1 MARAKVKQR
10 GDDYRELVEGLKK
23 ANEELNKI
31 NQMKSDFISAVSHE
45 IRTPLALIKEGVT
58 QVLDGT
64 LGSLAKDQE
73 RSLSIA
79 WDSIDRLSKV
89 VDSLLDIS
97 KLDAGRVELRRTHVD
112 MPEVVEGVVEEFRR
126 LAESK
131 RISLK
136 YNRPEENFEM
146 FIDAENIRGV
156 ISNLLSN
163 AFKFTKEGGEIT
175 VDLEDKGKHMI
186 MSVKD
191 TGIGIAKANVPKLFD
206 KYSQFGQ
213 APAGYKEKGTGL
225 GLAIAKGVVE
235 MHNGRIWAESALGKG
250 STFIFMIPR
259 LSSETV
265 FREYISYGI
274 KEAINKESFLSIVV
288 LRLEGYKELQK
299 KLKSDETITILTGLE
314 GDVRKIL
321 RSNTDIFLRD
331 TCECVIVLFGADRS
345 GVMVVKNKVIEA
357 ARRYIDQVQKKRKT
371 ILKISIGISTYPEE
385 ARTSEEML
393 FKARV
398 RLIPMYTG
406 PERRQYYRKICKIDA
421 RAVKEEKELMEL
433 ETVDVSEGG
442 VCIFTDSPV
451 KKGSMHEFIFDLPRG
466 LGTIK
471 TKVKAIWAIKEEG
484 RESYRTGFQFTEVSN
499 EDLKKLRSF
508 IYSGSRGE

>member
-1 MARAKVKQR
+1 MARPKPRQI
-10 GDDYRELVEGLKK
+10 DDNYQKLVDELKK

-45 IRTPLALIKEGVT
+45 IRTPLALIKEGIT

-64 LGSLAKDQE
+64 LGGLAKDQE

-97 KLDAGRVELRRTHVD
+97 KLDAGRVELKRSHVD
-112 MPEVVEGVVEEFRR
+112 MPEVVKSVTDEFKS

-131 RISLK
+131 HITLK
-136 YNRPEENFEM
+136 YNRPRENFEM
-146 FIDAENIRGV
+146 FIDVEKIVGV
-156 ISNLLSN
+156 ISNLISN
-163 AFKFTKEGGEIT
+163 ALKFTKEGGT
-175 VDLEDKGKHMI
+175 VAVDLEDKGKHMI
-186 MSVKD
+186 VSVKD
-191 TGIGIAKANVPKLFD
+191 TGIGIAQANLPKLFD

-213 APAGYKEKGTGL
+213 PTGHKEKGTGL
-225 GLAIAKGVVE
+225 GLSIAKGIVQ
-235 MHNGRIWAESALGKG
+235 MHNGRIWAESTLGRG
-250 STFIFMIPR
+250 SAFIFMIPR

-288 LRLEGYKELQK
+288 LRIDGYKDLEK
-299 KLKSDETITILTGLE
+299 KLKATETVTILSGLE
-314 GDVRKIL
+314 EDVRKIL

-331 TCECVIVLFGADRS
+331 TGECVIVLFGADRS
-345 GVMVVKNKVIEA
+345 GVMVVKNKIIEA
-357 ARRYIDQVQKKRKT
+357 ARRYIDQVQKKQKVM
-371 ILKISIGISTYPEE
+371 LKISIGISTYPEE

-398 RLIPMYTG
+398 RLNPMYTG

-421 RAVKEEKELMEL
+421 SDIKKENALKDLQ
-433 ETVDVSEGG
+433 TVDISEGG
-442 VCIFTDSPV
+442 VCIFTDFPLE
-451 KKGSMHEFIFDLPRG
+451 KGSMHEFVFDLPRG
-466 LGTIK
+466 LGILK
-471 TKVKAIWAIKEEG
+471 TKVKAVWSIKEQ
-484 RESYRTGFQFTEVSN
+484 ESKIYRTGFQFVEVSN
-499 EDLKKLRSF
+499 DDLKKLRSF
-508 IYSGSRGE
+508 IYTGSRGD